1 MYISI
6 HCVVVGIFVA
16 AVAGGFEVG
25 QYIWAI
31 EQDGFSLENLCMYVL
46 TDKHWTSGYECCLMI

>member
-1 MYISI
+1 M
-6 HCVVVGIFVA
+6 A

-25 QYIWAI
+25 QYIRAI
-31 EQDGFSLENLCMYVL
+31 EQDGFSLESLCMYVL